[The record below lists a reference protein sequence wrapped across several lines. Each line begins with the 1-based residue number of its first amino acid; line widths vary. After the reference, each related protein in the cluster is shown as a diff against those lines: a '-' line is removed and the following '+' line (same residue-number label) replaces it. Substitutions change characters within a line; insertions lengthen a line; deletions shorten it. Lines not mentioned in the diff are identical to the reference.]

1 MLFGCVSLLPDQLVH
16 SVHPAVA
23 EPLEF
28 KANAGELLE
37 HVAGAG
43 KVPPFSSHWARHNK
57 SITGAGVIR
66 VERRCPCEDE
76 AGCALNLSHQSAK
89 FKFSIAFTCINSKTT
104 NCFVLLGFGFLHIRL
119 HCVLNKHFSDSF
131 P

>member
-1 MLFGCVSLLPDQLVH
+1 MWLGQGRY
-16 SVHPAVA
+16 
-23 EPLEF
+23 PLS
-28 KANAGELLE
+28 AATGQ
-37 HVAGAG
+37 GTT
-43 KVPPFSSHWARHNK
+43 K